1 MTAGE
6 AAPENVPTEKA
17 TADRDAAHDSPIVR
31 TGDVVQSGPA
41 MDMNDTST
49 SEKIDG
55 IVAQT
60 RADHAADGP
69 ERIAEVLRQRLS
81 QAGIDLT
88 DDEITELSQG

>member
-1 MTAGE
+1 MTSGDPAY
-6 AAPENVPTEKA
+6 EKA
-17 TADRDAAHDSPIVR
+17 SADRDAAHDSPIVR
-31 TGDVVQSGPA
+31 TGDVVQNEPA

-49 SEKIDG
+49 SEKVDG

-81 QAGIDLT
+81 EAGIDLT
-88 DDEITELSQG
+88 DDEIAELARG